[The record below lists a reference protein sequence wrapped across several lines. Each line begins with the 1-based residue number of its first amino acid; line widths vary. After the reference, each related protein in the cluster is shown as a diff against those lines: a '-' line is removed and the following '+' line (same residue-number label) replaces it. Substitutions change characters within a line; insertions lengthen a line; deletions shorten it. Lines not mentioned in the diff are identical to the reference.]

1 MDAEPMS
8 REIQNRIVACVGRK
22 GVGKSTW
29 LGAHLG
35 YCPRFVVFDPLAEYD
50 SVSNRTDSLR
60 RLEQFLNWSRDR
72 DAFAARYIP
81 SGEPEEEIEG
91 VSALVYERGDLCLVC
106 EEIALYT
113 QPGYAPPLLGKL
125 VRTGR
130 HRGIDIC
137 WATQRPAECSKTI
150 TALTDLWG
158 LFSLTEPRDIE
169 AISVRCGPEIADRVV
184 SLKHHEH
191 FVWDAVNRK
200 VVEDSP
206 RLLKR

>member
-1 MDAEPMS
+1 MS
-8 REIQNRIVACVGRK
+8 REIQNRIIACVGRK

-29 LGAHLG
+29 LGAHLT
-35 YCPRFVVFDPLAEYD
+35 YCPRVVVFDPLDEYD
-50 SVSNRTDSLR
+50 AVSNRIESLR
-60 RLEQFLNWSRDR
+60 RLEQFLKWSRDR
-72 DAFAARYIP
+72 EAFAGRYVP
-81 SGEPEEEIEG
+81 AGEPEEEIEQ
-91 VSALVYERGDLCLVC
+91 VAALVYDRGSLCLVC

-150 TALTDLWG
+150 TALTDLWV
-158 LFSLTEPRDIE
+158 LFRLTEPRDIE
-169 AISVRCGPEIADRVV
+169 AVSVRCGPEIADRVAN
-184 SLKHHEH
+184 LLQHEH
-191 FVWDAVNRK
+191 FVWDAVSRE
-200 VVEDSP
+200 VIEDSP